1 MDQDAHRHI
10 NTDSDSEL
18 LLNIFADNLQKTG
31 KVRINEED
39 IFTAIKGIYDVC
51 HGGYACVA
59 MIAGKSVWASVVGV
73 HNKNMDSYL
82 FYRLRSWVCCAGFF
96 FLFFLRGNEV
106 GGEKTKQR
114 MDEDRL

>member
-59 MIAGKSVWASVVGV
+59 MIAGKSSLVSVVGE

-82 FYRLRSWVCCAGFF
+82 FIIFGAGFVVLLI
-96 FLFFLRGNEV
+96 LFFLRGSEV
-106 GGEKTKQR
+106 GGE
-114 MDEDRL
+114 D

>member
-59 MIAGKSVWASVVGV
+59 MIAGKLVSASVVGE
-73 HNKNMDSYL
+73 HNRNMDSYL
-82 FYRLRSWVCCAGFF
+82 FCLLRSWVFVLLFVFVFF
-96 FLFFLRGNEV
+96 FA
-106 GGEKTKQR
+106 GE
-114 MDEDRL
+114 